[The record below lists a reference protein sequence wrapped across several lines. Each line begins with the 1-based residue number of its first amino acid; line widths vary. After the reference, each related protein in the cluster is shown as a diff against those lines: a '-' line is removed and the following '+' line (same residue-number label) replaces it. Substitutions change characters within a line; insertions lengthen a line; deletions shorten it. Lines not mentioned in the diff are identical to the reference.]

1 MLKDIAAKTKVRK
14 NDRTTWA
21 VHDCIGIVSLRPVIG
36 LETRH
41 SFSQSDTKLKPIVT
55 WSVVFSRALGRLRHI
70 HFEFSLDL
78 CDVSFALI
86 SCCD

>member
-14 NDRTTWA
+14 YDRTTRT
-21 VHDCIGIVSLRPVIG
+21 VNDCIGIVSLRPVIG

-55 WSVVFSRALGRLRHI
+55 FSFVFPALQV
-70 HFEFSLDL
+70 DY
-78 CDVSFALI
+78 VI
-86 SCCD
+86 STFCFHWLYVMFFLL

>member
-14 NDRTTWA
+14 YDRTTRT
-21 VHDCIGIVSLRPVIG
+21 VNDCIGIVSLRPVID

-55 WSVVFSRALGRLRHI
+55 WSFVFSRASGRLRHI
-70 HFEFSLDL
+70 HFVFSLAL
-78 CDVSFALI
+78 CDVFLALI
-86 SCCD
+86 GCCD